1 MSTTEQSQKTNP
13 QLETPSKTG
22 EIMIAYEF
30 YMRDHERG
38 DKLVGILPERRNRK
52 ERIDRESIM
61 NWIRTIYGSNKDMD
75 NIFYVQV
82 DL

>member
-1 MSTTEQSQKTNP
+1 
-13 QLETPSKTG
+13 
-22 EIMIAYEF
+22 MILKHKPTIGNSFQNEEKMIVYEF
-30 YMRDHERG
+30 YMRDHEKG

-61 NWIRTIYGSNKDMD
+61 NWIRTIYGNNKDTD